1 MFTVVVLMLAGHVPC
16 HAADVDA
23 RKLNQS
29 AQDEIADLMKEK
41 ASWTLAQCKLDSHLI
56 HAMKLKQGK
65 AFAPKATHLRL
76 VVKEQADGRVL
87 VDITATVTPEVLALV
102 KSSGGEVIN
111 NFPRF
116 NAIRALVTLTN
127 LETLAASPDVKM
139 IQPAADGFCTT
150 GSVNSQGDTTHQA
163 AFARNK
169 FGVTGAGVKVGV
181 LSDSVAYAG
190 TSQGYGDLGTV
201 TVLSGQSGSG
211 AGEGTAMLE
220 IIHDLAP
227 DAALYFA
234 TTTQSPASF
243 AQNILD
249 LRTAGCDIIVDD
261 FTSSYESPFQDGVV
275 AQAINTV
282 TTNGALYFSAAGNW
296 GNLDS
301 GRASTWEG
309 DFADGGAATSPISE
323 SGRLHNFGA
332 ATYNT
337 ALPTYGALQSVWLY
351 WSDPLGASTND
362 YDVFVLNPSGTSVVA
377 SSTTRQSG
385 TQDPYEYVSTL
396 TNGERIVIVK

>member
-1 MFTVVVLMLAGHVPC
+1 MFTVVVLLLAGHAPC
-16 HAADVDA
+16 HAADVDD
-23 RKLNQS
+23 RKLSQS

-41 ASWTLAQCKLDSHLI
+41 ASWTPAQCKLDSHLI

-65 AFAPKATHLRL
+65 AFAPKATHLRMD
-76 VVKEQADGRVL
+76 VKEQSDGRVL

-309 DFADGGAATSPISE
+309 DFADGGAATSPILV
-323 SGRLHNFGA
+323 R
-332 ATYNT
+332 
-337 ALPTYGALQSVWLY
+337 LPTTRHF
-351 WSDPLGASTND
+351 PLTAHFNRFGFTGLIHW
-362 YDVFVLNPSGTSVVA
+362 VPPPMITTS
-377 SSTTRQSG
+377 
-385 TQDPYEYVSTL
+385 L
-396 TNGERIVIVK
+396 C